1 MSESF
6 HSCCL
11 YKKIIHKYLFSF
23 QSFEHIK
30 YNTNHIFLQVQQRDD
45 YTCLLNR
52 IEELADIK
60 DGEAKQYVI
69 LFLYLHSFMYFLY
82 VAMVIWIHMIDFF
95 DLWAV
100 AYPICRRISQV
111 QILLLW
117 GIFTWSNYNFTIKNH
132 VQNTLQKN

>member
-1 MSESF
+1 M
-6 HSCCL
+6 
-11 YKKIIHKYLFSF
+11 
-23 QSFEHIK
+23 K

-82 VAMVIWIHMIDFF
+82 VAMVIWIHMIDFLTYELLRTQSVDGF
-95 DLWAV
+95 HRYKYCCCEVYLPEV
-100 AYPICRRISQV
+100 IIISQSK
-111 QILLLW
+111 
-117 GIFTWSNYNFTIKNH
+117 TMYKTPYKKN
-132 VQNTLQKN
+132 